1 MNSKKPSP
9 KKSPSSGYGKKGPA
23 NKSGSSFSKPTR
35 SKSSSTDRDSDR
47 KPYRSKERGD
57 SEKPYRSKDGN
68 SKSGYSSDKPKDR
81 SFKKP
86 DFKTRKEEGSERP
99 YKRREDRESSDFKK
113 ERGDSKPFRSG
124 NDRRPS
130 SRSGN
135 RKFSDDDRKPY
146 REKDSGREDRKPF
159 SRNSDRGERKPFSRD
174 SERGDRKSYSRDS
187 DRGERKPF
195 SGNTRGEGRRSY
207 GENSD
212 RSERKPFARNS
223 DREERKPFS
232 RNSDRGE
239 RKPYS
244 RDSDRGDRKPFSRD
258 SDRGDR
264 KPFSRDS
271 DRGERKPFSGNTRRE
286 GRSSYGENS
295 DRGDRKPFSR
305 NSDRGDRKPFSRN
318 SDRGERKPFSRDSDR
333 GERRPFS
340 PRGKEGFR
348 SERPTRPFE
357 EDNYREGIR
366 AGWQSA
372 KLSLSEFDRPEALT
386 YHASCGDGLAFLLKE
401 EVKEAGLEILS
412 DNRGGVF
419 FKGPS
424 KKVRDFC
431 LSSGISSG
439 ISFELSS
446 WSDIQGPD
454 DLYEVAAMFPFEK
467 LLSPGTK
474 FRIDAATK
482 DSLQDSRYATYR
494 LKDAIFD
501 RFRAQGLE
509 LPEADREEPEV
520 LFYLRS
526 RMNQVK
532 LYLAL
537 HAQPLQR
544 RGHGREGGEAPLRE
558 TLAQALLRFSGWKPG
573 EALYDPFC
581 GSGTLLIE
589 AALRMRNGGWVNYK
603 SLSRSSIFTRLF
615 GPCKAKEEWNS
626 KETLLFGS
634 DISEEA
640 IELAKKNAK
649 EAGVADLIRW
659 KVASAEEL
667 DSTLEFKEGKIVTN
681 PPYGVRLGD
690 KESVSELYSS
700 WGEAL
705 KKNFSGSYVALV
717 AGDPS
722 LLGFLKLK
730 SDKEQ
735 SVTIAK
741 LKGKLVAYRID

>member
-23 NKSGSSFSKPTR
+23 KSGSSFSKPTR
-35 SKSSSTDRDSDR
+35 SKNSSADLDSDR

-57 SEKPYRSKDGN
+57 SERPYRSKDGN
-68 SKSGYSSDKPKDR
+68 SKPGYSSDKPK
-81 SFKKP
+81 
-86 DFKTRKEEGSERP
+86 
-99 YKRREDRESSDFKK
+99 
-113 ERGDSKPFRSG
+113 ERGGSKPFRSG
-124 NDRRPS
+124 NDRNS
-130 SRSGN
+130 SARSGN
-135 RKFSDDDRKPY
+135 RKFSDEEKKPF
-146 REKDSGREDRKPF
+146 RDKDSDRGDRKPF
-159 SRNSDRGERKPFSRD
+159 SRSSDRGERKP
-174 SERGDRKSYSRDS
+174 YSRDL

-195 SGNTRGEGRRSY
+195 SGNTRGEGRNSY

-212 RSERKPFARNS
+212 RG
-223 DREERKPFS
+223 DRKPFS
-232 RNSDRGE
+232 RSSDRGE

-258 SDRGDR
+258 SSRGDR

-271 DRGERKPFSGNTRRE
+271 DRGERKPFSGNTRGE
-286 GRSSYGENS
+286 GRNSYGENS

-305 NSDRGDRKPFSRN
+305 SSDRGERKPYSRDSDRGDRKPYSRDSERGERKPFSRNTRGEGRNSYGENSNRGDRKPFSGN
-318 SDRGERKPFSRDSDR
+318 SDRGERKPFSRDSGR
-333 GERRPFS
+333 GERKPFS

-348 SERPTRPFE
+348 SERPTRSYE

-401 EVKEAGLEILS
+401 EVIEAGLEILS

-446 WSDIQGPD
+446 WQDIQGPD

-532 LYLAL
+532 LFLAL

-615 GPCKAKEEWNS
+615 GPCKAKEEWDS
-626 KETLLFGS
+626 KEILLFGS
-634 DISEEA
+634 DISEDA

-659 KVASAEEL
+659 KVASAEEQ
-667 DSTLEFKEGKIVTN
+667 DASPGFKEGKIVTN

-700 WGEAL
+700 WGESL

>member
-35 SKSSSTDRDSDR
+35 SKNSSSDRDSDR

-68 SKSGYSSDKPKDR
+68 SKSGYSSDKPK
-81 SFKKP
+81 
-86 DFKTRKEEGSERP
+86 
-99 YKRREDRESSDFKK
+99 
-113 ERGDSKPFRSG
+113 ERGASKPFRSG
-124 NDRRPS
+124 NDRKPS
-130 SRSGN
+130 SPSRSGN

-159 SRNSDRGERKPFSRD
+159 RSSDRGEKKPFSRD
-174 SERGDRKSYSRDS
+174 SERGDRKPYSRDS

-195 SGNTRGEGRRSY
+195 SGNTRREGRSSY
-207 GENSD
+207 NEGSSD
-212 RSERKPFARNS
+212 RGNRKPFT
-223 DREERKPFS
+223 

-239 RKPYS
+239 K
-244 RDSDRGDRKPFSRD
+244 KPFSRD
-258 SDRGDR
+258 SERGER
-264 KPFSRDS
+264 KPYSRDS

-286 GRSSYGENS
+286 GRSSYGEGSSDRGERKPFTRNS
-295 DRGDRKPFSR
+295 DRGEKKPFSRDSERGDRKPFSR
-305 NSDRGDRKPFSRN
+305 DSDRGERKPYSRDSDRGERKPFTRNSDRGERKPFSRD

-348 SERPTRPFE
+348 SERPARPYE
-357 EDNYREGIR
+357 EDNFREGIR

-401 EVKEAGLEILS
+401 EVKDAGLEILS

-419 FKGPS
+419 FQGPS

-467 LLSPGTK
+467 LLSPKTK

-482 DSLQDSRYATYR
+482 DNLQDSRYATYR

-532 LYLAL
+532 LFVAL

-615 GPCKAKEEWNS
+615 GPCKAKEEWAS
-626 KETLLFGS
+626 KEILLFGS
-634 DISEEA
+634 DISEDA

-667 DSTLEFKEGKIVTN
+667 DESLGFKEGKIVTN

>member
-35 SKSSSTDRDSDR
+35 SKNSSSDRDSDR
-47 KPYRSKERGD
+47 KPYRSKERDD
-57 SEKPYRSKDGN
+57 SERPYRSKDGN

-86 DFKTRKEEGSERP
+86 DFK
-99 YKRREDRESSDFKK
+99 K

-124 NDRRPS
+124 DDRKPPG
-130 SRSGN
+130 RSGN

-146 REKDSGREDRKPF
+146 REKDS
-159 SRNSDRGERKPFSRD
+159 DRG
-174 SERGDRKSYSRDS
+174 
-187 DRGERKPF
+187 
-195 SGNTRGEGRRSY
+195 
-207 GENSD
+207 
-212 RSERKPFARNS
+212 
-223 DREERKPFS
+223 ERKPFS

-239 RKPYS
+239 RKSSS
-244 RDSDRGDRKPFSRD
+244 RDSDRGDRKPY
-258 SDRGDR
+258 
-264 KPFSRDS
+264 SRDS

-286 GRSSYGENS
+286 GRSSYGESS

-305 NSDRGDRKPFSRN
+305 NSDREERKPFSRDSERGERKPYSRD
-318 SDRGERKPFSRDSDR
+318 SDRGDRKPFSRDSDR

-348 SERPTRPFE
+348 SERPTRPYE

-467 LLSPGTK
+467 LLSPKTK

-482 DSLQDSRYATYR
+482 DNLQDSRYATYR

-532 LYLAL
+532 LFVAL

-615 GPCKAKEEWNS
+615 GPCKAKEEWDS
-626 KETLLFGS
+626 KEILLFGS
-634 DISEEA
+634 DISEDA

-667 DSTLEFKEGKIVTN
+667 DSSLEFKEGKIVTN

-705 KKNFSGSYVALV
+705 KKNFSGSYIALV

-741 LKGKLVAYRID
+741 LKGKLVAYQID

>member
-35 SKSSSTDRDSDR
+35 SKSSDSDRDSDR
-47 KPYRSKERGD
+47 KPYRSKERSD

-81 SFKKP
+81 PFKA
-86 DFKTRKEEGSERP
+86 RKEEGSERP
-99 YKRREDRESSDFKK
+99 YKRREDRETSDFKK
-113 ERGDSKPFRSG
+113 ERGGAKPFRSG
-124 NDRRPS
+124 NDRKPP

-159 SRNSDRGERKPFSRD
+159 SRNADRGERKPFSRD
-174 SERGDRKSYSRDS
+174 SERSERKPYSRDS
-187 DRGERKPF
+187 DRGERKP
-195 SGNTRGEGRRSY
+195 Y
-207 GENSD
+207 
-212 RSERKPFARNS
+212 
-223 DREERKPFS
+223 
-232 RNSDRGE
+232 
-239 RKPYS
+239 
-244 RDSDRGDRKPFSRD
+244 
-258 SDRGDR
+258 
-264 KPFSRDS
+264 SRDS

-286 GRSSYGENS
+286 GRSSYGES
-295 DRGDRKPFSR
+295 
-305 NSDRGDRKPFSRN
+305 SDRGDRKPFSRN

-348 SERPTRPFE
+348 SERPARPYE
-357 EDNYREGIR
+357 EDNFREGIR

-419 FKGPS
+419 FQGPA

-467 LLSPGTK
+467 LLSPKTK

-482 DSLQDSRYATYR
+482 DNLQDSRYATYR

-532 LYLAL
+532 LFVAL

-615 GPCKAKEEWNS
+615 GPCKAKEEWAS
-626 KETLLFGS
+626 KEILLFGS
-634 DISEEA
+634 DISEDA

-659 KVASAEEL
+659 KVASAEEQDESL
-667 DSTLEFKEGKIVTN
+667 GFKEGKIVTN

-690 KESVSELYSS
+690 KESVSELYST

-705 KKNFSGSYVALV
+705 KKNFSGSYVAMV

>member
-1 MNSKKPSP
+1 M
-9 KKSPSSGYGKKGPA
+9 
-23 NKSGSSFSKPTR
+23 
-35 SKSSSTDRDSDR
+35 
-47 KPYRSKERGD
+47 
-57 SEKPYRSKDGN
+57 
-68 SKSGYSSDKPKDR
+68 
-81 SFKKP
+81 
-86 DFKTRKEEGSERP
+86 
-99 YKRREDRESSDFKK
+99 
-113 ERGDSKPFRSG
+113 
-124 NDRRPS
+124 
-130 SRSGN
+130 
-135 RKFSDDDRKPY
+135 
-146 REKDSGREDRKPF
+146 
-159 SRNSDRGERKPFSRD
+159 
-174 SERGDRKSYSRDS
+174 
-187 DRGERKPF
+187 
-195 SGNTRGEGRRSY
+195 
-207 GENSD
+207 
-212 RSERKPFARNS
+212 
-223 DREERKPFS
+223 
-232 RNSDRGE
+232 
-239 RKPYS
+239 
-244 RDSDRGDRKPFSRD
+244 
-258 SDRGDR
+258 
-264 KPFSRDS
+264 
-271 DRGERKPFSGNTRRE
+271 
-286 GRSSYGENS
+286 
-295 DRGDRKPFSR
+295 
-305 NSDRGDRKPFSRN
+305 
-318 SDRGERKPFSRDSDR
+318 
-333 GERRPFS
+333 
-340 PRGKEGFR
+340 
-348 SERPTRPFE
+348 
-357 EDNYREGIR
+357 R

-401 EVKEAGLEILS
+401 EVKDAGLEILS

-419 FKGPS
+419 FQGPS

-446 WSDIQGPD
+446 WSDIHGPD

-467 LLSPGTK
+467 LLSPKTK

-482 DSLQDSRYATYR
+482 DNLQDSRYATYR

-532 LYLAL
+532 LFVAL

-615 GPCKAKEEWNS
+615 GPCKAKEEWAS
-626 KETLLFGS
+626 KEILLFGS
-634 DISEEA
+634 DISEDA
-640 IELAKKNAK
+640 IDLAKKNAK

-667 DSTLEFKEGKIVTN
+667 DPEFGFKEGKIVTN

-690 KESVSELYSS
+690 KESVSELYAS
-700 WGEAL
+700 WGDAL
-705 KKNFSGSYVALV
+705 KKNFSGSYVAMV

>member
-1 MNSKKPSP
+1 M
-9 KKSPSSGYGKKGPA
+9 
-23 NKSGSSFSKPTR
+23 
-35 SKSSSTDRDSDR
+35 
-47 KPYRSKERGD
+47 
-57 SEKPYRSKDGN
+57 
-68 SKSGYSSDKPKDR
+68 
-81 SFKKP
+81 
-86 DFKTRKEEGSERP
+86 
-99 YKRREDRESSDFKK
+99 
-113 ERGDSKPFRSG
+113 
-124 NDRRPS
+124 
-130 SRSGN
+130 
-135 RKFSDDDRKPY
+135 
-146 REKDSGREDRKPF
+146 
-159 SRNSDRGERKPFSRD
+159 
-174 SERGDRKSYSRDS
+174 
-187 DRGERKPF
+187 
-195 SGNTRGEGRRSY
+195 
-207 GENSD
+207 
-212 RSERKPFARNS
+212 
-223 DREERKPFS
+223 
-232 RNSDRGE
+232 
-239 RKPYS
+239 
-244 RDSDRGDRKPFSRD
+244 
-258 SDRGDR
+258 
-264 KPFSRDS
+264 
-271 DRGERKPFSGNTRRE
+271 
-286 GRSSYGENS
+286 
-295 DRGDRKPFSR
+295 
-305 NSDRGDRKPFSRN
+305 
-318 SDRGERKPFSRDSDR
+318 
-333 GERRPFS
+333 
-340 PRGKEGFR
+340 
-348 SERPTRPFE
+348 
-357 EDNYREGIR
+357 R

-401 EVKEAGLEILS
+401 EVKDAGLEILS

-419 FKGPS
+419 FQGPS

-446 WSDIQGPD
+446 WSDIHGPD

-467 LLSPGTK
+467 LLSPKTK

-482 DSLQDSRYATYR
+482 DNLQDSRYATYR

-532 LYLAL
+532 LFLAL

-626 KETLLFGS
+626 KEILLFGS
-634 DISEEA
+634 DISEDA
-640 IELAKKNAK
+640 IDLAKKNAK
-649 EAGVADLIRW
+649 EAGVADLIHW
-659 KVASAEEL
+659 NVASAEEQ
-667 DSTLEFKEGKIVTN
+667 DSSLGFKEGKIVTN

-690 KESVSELYSS
+690 KESVSELYSR
-700 WGEAL
+700 WGESL
-705 KKNFSGSYVALV
+705 KKNFSGSYVAMV

-730 SDKEQ
+730 ADKEQ

>member
-1 MNSKKPSP
+1 M
-9 KKSPSSGYGKKGPA
+9 
-23 NKSGSSFSKPTR
+23 
-35 SKSSSTDRDSDR
+35 
-47 KPYRSKERGD
+47 
-57 SEKPYRSKDGN
+57 
-68 SKSGYSSDKPKDR
+68 
-81 SFKKP
+81 
-86 DFKTRKEEGSERP
+86 
-99 YKRREDRESSDFKK
+99 
-113 ERGDSKPFRSG
+113 
-124 NDRRPS
+124 
-130 SRSGN
+130 
-135 RKFSDDDRKPY
+135 
-146 REKDSGREDRKPF
+146 
-159 SRNSDRGERKPFSRD
+159 
-174 SERGDRKSYSRDS
+174 
-187 DRGERKPF
+187 
-195 SGNTRGEGRRSY
+195 
-207 GENSD
+207 
-212 RSERKPFARNS
+212 
-223 DREERKPFS
+223 
-232 RNSDRGE
+232 
-239 RKPYS
+239 
-244 RDSDRGDRKPFSRD
+244 
-258 SDRGDR
+258 
-264 KPFSRDS
+264 
-271 DRGERKPFSGNTRRE
+271 
-286 GRSSYGENS
+286 
-295 DRGDRKPFSR
+295 
-305 NSDRGDRKPFSRN
+305 
-318 SDRGERKPFSRDSDR
+318 
-333 GERRPFS
+333 
-340 PRGKEGFR
+340 
-348 SERPTRPFE
+348 
-357 EDNYREGIR
+357 R

-419 FKGPS
+419 FQGPA

-446 WSDIQGPD
+446 WQDIQGPD

-482 DSLQDSRYATYR
+482 DNLQDSRYATYR

-532 LYLAL
+532 LFVAL

-615 GPCKAKEEWNS
+615 GPCKAKEEWDS
-626 KETLLFGS
+626 KEPLLFGS
-634 DISEEA
+634 DISEDA

-667 DSTLEFKEGKIVTN
+667 DSSFGFKEGKIVTN

-690 KESVSELYSS
+690 KDSVSELYST
-700 WGEAL
+700 WGESL

>member
-1 MNSKKPSP
+1 M
-9 KKSPSSGYGKKGPA
+9 
-23 NKSGSSFSKPTR
+23 
-35 SKSSSTDRDSDR
+35 
-47 KPYRSKERGD
+47 
-57 SEKPYRSKDGN
+57 
-68 SKSGYSSDKPKDR
+68 
-81 SFKKP
+81 
-86 DFKTRKEEGSERP
+86 
-99 YKRREDRESSDFKK
+99 
-113 ERGDSKPFRSG
+113 
-124 NDRRPS
+124 
-130 SRSGN
+130 
-135 RKFSDDDRKPY
+135 
-146 REKDSGREDRKPF
+146 
-159 SRNSDRGERKPFSRD
+159 
-174 SERGDRKSYSRDS
+174 
-187 DRGERKPF
+187 
-195 SGNTRGEGRRSY
+195 
-207 GENSD
+207 
-212 RSERKPFARNS
+212 
-223 DREERKPFS
+223 
-232 RNSDRGE
+232 
-239 RKPYS
+239 
-244 RDSDRGDRKPFSRD
+244 
-258 SDRGDR
+258 
-264 KPFSRDS
+264 
-271 DRGERKPFSGNTRRE
+271 
-286 GRSSYGENS
+286 
-295 DRGDRKPFSR
+295 
-305 NSDRGDRKPFSRN
+305 
-318 SDRGERKPFSRDSDR
+318 
-333 GERRPFS
+333 
-340 PRGKEGFR
+340 
-348 SERPTRPFE
+348 
-357 EDNYREGIR
+357 R

-419 FKGPS
+419 FTGPA

-446 WSDIQGPD
+446 WQDIQGPD

-482 DSLQDSRYATYR
+482 DNLQDSRYATYR

-532 LYLAL
+532 LFVAL

-573 EALYDPFC
+573 ETLYDPFC

-615 GPCKAKEEWNS
+615 GPCKAKEEWAS

-649 EAGVADLIRW
+649 EAGVVDLIRW

-667 DSTLEFKEGKIVTN
+667 DSDLGFKEGKIVTN

-700 WGEAL
+700 WGDSL

>member
-1 MNSKKPSP
+1 MNSKKPSS
-9 KKSPSSGYGKKGPA
+9 KRSPSSGFGKKGP
-23 NKSGSSFSKPTR
+23 KQSGSSFSKPR
-35 SKSSSTDRDSDR
+35 RPKDSESEKDGNR
-47 KPYRSKERGD
+47 KPYRSKEGD
-57 SEKPYRSKDGN
+57 DSKRPSRSRDE
-68 SKSGYSSDKPKDR
+68 SSSGRYSSEQKRSSKP
-81 SFKKP
+81 S
-86 DFKTRKEEGSERP
+86 
-99 YKRREDRESSDFKK
+99 YKQREDRDSSSDFKK
-113 ERGDSKPFRSG
+113 ERGPKPFRGGERDSG
-124 NDRRPS
+124 
-130 SRSGN
+130 RSGN
-135 RKFSDDDRKPY
+135 RKFSDEGKRPF
-146 REKDSGREDRKPF
+146 REKDSGRGRGDSERRPYKDREDKPFSKSGDRPERKPYARDSDRGDRKPF
-159 SRNSDRGERKPFSRD
+159 SRD
-174 SERGDRKSYSRDS
+174 
-187 DRGERKPF
+187 
-195 SGNTRGEGRRSY
+195 
-207 GENSD
+207 
-212 RSERKPFARNS
+212 
-223 DREERKPFS
+223 
-232 RNSDRGE
+232 SDRGE

-244 RDSDRGDRKPFSRD
+244 RDNDRGDRKPFSRD

-264 KPFSRDS
+264 KPFSR
-271 DRGERKPFSGNTRRE
+271 
-286 GRSSYGENS
+286 NS
-295 DRGDRKPFSR
+295 DREDKKPFGRS
-305 NSDRGDRKPFSRN
+305 
-318 SDRGERKPFSRDSDR
+318 SDRGERKPFSRDNDRGDRKPFSRDSDRGDRKPYTRDSDR
-333 GERRPFS
+333 GERKPFSRASDRGERKLFNDRGRERGGEDRGSFS
-340 PRGKEGFR
+340 PRGKSGFR
-348 SERPTRPFE
+348 SERSSDSYE
-357 EDNYREGIR
+357 EDSYREGIR
-366 AGWQSA
+366 AGWQSS

-386 YHASCGDGLAFLLKE
+386 YHASCGDGLVFLLKE
-401 EVKEAGLEILS
+401 EVKEAGLEVLS

-419 FKGPS
+419 FRGPS

-431 LSSGISSG
+431 LSSGIASG

-446 WSDIQGPD
+446 WQDIQGPD

-467 LLSPGTK
+467 LLSPKTK

-482 DSLQDSRYATYR
+482 DNLSDSRYATYR

-532 LYLAL
+532 LFLAL

-573 EALYDPFC
+573 ETLYDPFC

-615 GPCKAKEEWNS
+615 GPCKAKEESES
-626 KETLLFGS
+626 KEILLFGS

-659 KVASAEEL
+659 KVGSAEEL
-667 DSTLEFKEGKIVTN
+667 GTDLGFTQGKIVTN

-690 KESVSELYSS
+690 RESVSELYST

-705 KKNFSGSYVALV
+705 KKNFSGSYVSLV

-730 SDKEQ
+730 ADREQ

-741 LKGKLVAYRID
+741 LKGKLVAYQID

>member
-35 SKSSSTDRDSDR
+35 SKNSSSDRDSDR
-47 KPYRSKERGD
+47 KPYRSKERDD
-57 SEKPYRSKDGN
+57 SERPYRSKDGN

-86 DFKTRKEEGSERP
+86 DFK
-99 YKRREDRESSDFKK
+99 K

-124 NDRRPS
+124 DDRKPPG
-130 SRSGN
+130 RSGN

-146 REKDSGREDRKPF
+146 REKDS
-159 SRNSDRGERKPFSRD
+159 DRG
-174 SERGDRKSYSRDS
+174 
-187 DRGERKPF
+187 
-195 SGNTRGEGRRSY
+195 
-207 GENSD
+207 
-212 RSERKPFARNS
+212 
-223 DREERKPFS
+223 ERKPFS

-239 RKPYS
+239 RKSSS
-244 RDSDRGDRKPFSRD
+244 RDSDRGDRKPY
-258 SDRGDR
+258 
-264 KPFSRDS
+264 SRDS

-286 GRSSYGENS
+286 GRSSYGESS

-333 GERRPFS
+333 GDRKPYSRDSDRGERKPYSRDSDRGERKPFSGNTRREGRSSYGESSDRGDRKPFSRNSDREERKPFSRDSERGERKPYSRDSDRGDRKPFSRDSDRGERRPFS

-348 SERPTRPFE
+348 SERPTRPYE

-467 LLSPGTK
+467 LLSPKTK

-482 DSLQDSRYATYR
+482 DNLQDSRYATYR

-532 LYLAL
+532 LFVAL

-615 GPCKAKEEWNS
+615 GPCKAKEEWDS
-626 KETLLFGS
+626 KEILLFGS
-634 DISEEA
+634 DISEDA

-667 DSTLEFKEGKIVTN
+667 DSSLEFKEGKIVTN

-705 KKNFSGSYVALV
+705 KKNFSGSYIALV

-741 LKGKLVAYRID
+741 LKGKLVAYQID

>member
-35 SKSSSTDRDSDR
+35 SKNSSADKDSDR
-47 KPYRSKERGD
+47 KPYRSKEKGD
-57 SEKPYRSKDGN
+57 SERPYRSKDGN
-68 SKSGYSSDKPKDR
+68 SKSGYSSDKPK
-81 SFKKP
+81 
-86 DFKTRKEEGSERP
+86 
-99 YKRREDRESSDFKK
+99 
-113 ERGDSKPFRSG
+113 ERGHSKPSRSG
-124 NDRRPS
+124 IDRKPPA
-130 SRSGN
+130 RSGN

-146 REKDSGREDRKPF
+146 REKDSSRDDRKPF
-159 SRNSDRGERKPFSRD
+159 TRNSDRGERKPFSRD
-174 SERGDRKSYSRDS
+174 SDRSERKPFSGNSRGEGRSSFGENSNRGERKPFTRNS

-195 SGNTRGEGRRSY
+195 SRDT
-207 GENSD
+207 D
-212 RSERKPFARNS
+212 RSERKPFSGNS
-223 DREERKPFS
+223 RGEGRSSFGENPNRGERKPFT

-239 RKPYS
+239 
-244 RDSDRGDRKPFSRD
+244 RKPFSRD

-264 KPFSRDS
+264 KPFSRD
-271 DRGERKPFSGNTRRE
+271 T
-286 GRSSYGENS
+286 GRS
-295 DRGDRKPFSR
+295 
-305 NSDRGDRKPFSRN
+305 
-318 SDRGERKPFSRDSDR
+318 
-333 GERRPFS
+333 ERRPFS

-348 SERPTRPFE
+348 SERPTRPYE
-357 EDNYREGIR
+357 EDHYREGIR

-446 WSDIQGPD
+446 WQDIQGPD

-532 LYLAL
+532 LFLAL

-615 GPCKAKEEWNS
+615 GPCKAKEEWDS
-626 KETLLFGS
+626 KEILLFGS
-634 DISEEA
+634 DISEDA
-640 IELAKKNAK
+640 IDLAKKNAK
-649 EAGVADLIRW
+649 EAGVADLIHW
-659 KVASAEEL
+659 KVASAEDQEAGL
-667 DSTLEFKEGKIVTN
+667 GFKEGKIVTN

-690 KESVSELYSS
+690 KDSVSELYSN
-700 WGEAL
+700 WGETL

>member
-1 MNSKKPSP
+1 M
-9 KKSPSSGYGKKGPA
+9 
-23 NKSGSSFSKPTR
+23 
-35 SKSSSTDRDSDR
+35 
-47 KPYRSKERGD
+47 
-57 SEKPYRSKDGN
+57 
-68 SKSGYSSDKPKDR
+68 
-81 SFKKP
+81 
-86 DFKTRKEEGSERP
+86 
-99 YKRREDRESSDFKK
+99 
-113 ERGDSKPFRSG
+113 
-124 NDRRPS
+124 
-130 SRSGN
+130 
-135 RKFSDDDRKPY
+135 
-146 REKDSGREDRKPF
+146 
-159 SRNSDRGERKPFSRD
+159 
-174 SERGDRKSYSRDS
+174 
-187 DRGERKPF
+187 
-195 SGNTRGEGRRSY
+195 
-207 GENSD
+207 
-212 RSERKPFARNS
+212 
-223 DREERKPFS
+223 
-232 RNSDRGE
+232 
-239 RKPYS
+239 
-244 RDSDRGDRKPFSRD
+244 
-258 SDRGDR
+258 
-264 KPFSRDS
+264 
-271 DRGERKPFSGNTRRE
+271 
-286 GRSSYGENS
+286 
-295 DRGDRKPFSR
+295 
-305 NSDRGDRKPFSRN
+305 
-318 SDRGERKPFSRDSDR
+318 
-333 GERRPFS
+333 
-340 PRGKEGFR
+340 
-348 SERPTRPFE
+348 
-357 EDNYREGIR
+357 R

-401 EVKEAGLEILS
+401 EVKEAGLEIIS

-446 WSDIQGPD
+446 WQDIQGPD

-532 LYLAL
+532 LFLAL

-558 TLAQALLRFSGWKPG
+558 TLAQALIRFSGWKPG

-615 GPCKAKEEWNS
+615 GPCKAKEELDS
-626 KETLLFGS
+626 KEILLFGS

-667 DSTLEFKEGKIVTN
+667 DSSLGFKEGKIVTN

-705 KKNFSGSYVALV
+705 KKNFSGSYVAMV

>member
-23 NKSGSSFSKPTR
+23 KSGSSFSKPTR
-35 SKSSSTDRDSDR
+35 SKNSGLDRDSDR
-47 KPYRSKERGD
+47 KPYRSKERSD

-81 SFKKP
+81 PFRA
-86 DFKTRKEEGSERP
+86 RKEEGSERP
-99 YKRREDRESSDFKK
+99 YKRREDRETSDFKK
-113 ERGDSKPFRSG
+113 ERGNSKPFRSSD
-124 NDRRPS
+124 DRKPPA
-130 SRSGN
+130 RSGN

-146 REKDSGREDRKPF
+146 REKDSGREDSDRRARKPF
-159 SRNSDRGERKPFSRD
+159 ARDSDRGDRKPFSRD
-174 SERGDRKSYSRDS
+174 S
-187 DRGERKPF
+187 DRGE
-195 SGNTRGEGRRSY
+195 
-207 GENSD
+207 
-212 RSERKPFARNS
+212 
-223 DREERKPFS
+223 
-232 RNSDRGE
+232 
-239 RKPYS
+239 
-244 RDSDRGDRKPFSRD
+244 RKPFSRD

-271 DRGERKPFSGNTRRE
+271 DRGERKPFSGNTRRGE

-305 NSDRGDRKPFSRN
+305 NSDRGERKPFPRS
-318 SDRGERKPFSRDSDR
+318 SDRGDRKPFSRDSDK
-333 GERRPFS
+333 GERGRFS

-348 SERPTRPFE
+348 SERPTHSYE

-401 EVKEAGLEILS
+401 EVKEAGLEIIS

-446 WSDIQGPD
+446 WQDIQGPD

-532 LYLAL
+532 LFLAL

-558 TLAQALLRFSGWKPG
+558 TLAQALIRFSGWKPG

-615 GPCKAKEEWNS
+615 GPCKAKEELDS
-626 KETLLFGS
+626 KEILLFGS

-667 DSTLEFKEGKIVTN
+667 DSSLGFKEGKIVTN

-705 KKNFSGSYVALV
+705 KKNFSGSYVAMV